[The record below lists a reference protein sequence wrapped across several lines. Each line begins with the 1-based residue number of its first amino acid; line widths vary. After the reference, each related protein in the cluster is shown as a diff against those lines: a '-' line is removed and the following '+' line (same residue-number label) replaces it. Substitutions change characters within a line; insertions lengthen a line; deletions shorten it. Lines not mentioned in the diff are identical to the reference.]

1 MSLAFSEAALN
12 GIAILPDSGVQFF
25 TATPRL
31 KEAAFPSKRN
41 ARKIAGDRF
50 EKAFV
55 PMKGFP
61 LIFIPRAFVDP
72 KAIGQ
77 ESKPANFRSSNK
89 RIRRRI
95 AKEIAKYGSKK

>member
-12 GIAILPDSGVQFF
+12 GITVLPDSGVQFF

-31 KEAAFPSKRN
+31 KEAAFPSKHN

-50 EKAFV
+50 EKAFI
-55 PMKGFP
+55 PTPGFP

-72 KAIGQ
+72 KAIDR
-77 ESKPANFRSSNK
+77 ESKPANFRKSHK

-95 AKEIAKYGSKK
+95 AKEMAKYGVKK